1 MRVLTVLL
9 ASTAIIWGLGAT
21 AWAAGA
27 KATKSPGNKPNVEAK
42 ADAVA
47 LAQLRA
53 KMHRSLAELIEAQNA
68 TDKDAAKIEE
78 LTKEIA
84 DLRAQLQAKRP
95 AVPAGQQGVQPGWRC
110 PWGGPGMGPGRGQ
123 GRGPGMGPGKGPGMG
138 PGRGQGMGP
147 GPGMG
152 RGFGPGPG
160 AGAGPG
166 GGRGSGTG
174 RGAGW
179 GPGFIDVNQNG
190 ICDYFESRSSR

>member
-9 ASTAIIWGLGAT
+9 ASTAIVWGLGAT

-42 ADAVA
+42 AEAA
-47 LAQLRA
+47 TPAQLRA
-53 KMHRSLAELIEAQNA
+53 KMHRTLAELIEAQNA

-84 DLRAQLQAKRP
+84 DLRAQLQAKRS

-110 PWGGPGMGPGRGQ
+110 PWGGL
-123 GRGPGMGPGKGPGMG
+123 GMG

-166 GGRGSGTG
+166 GGRGPGAG

-190 ICDYFESRSSR
+190 VCDYFESRSSR

>member
-9 ASTAIIWGLGAT
+9 ASTAIVWGLGAT
-21 AWAAGA
+21 ASAADA
-27 KATKSPGNKPNVEAK
+27 KATKSPGNKPNVQSK
-42 ADAVA
+42 ADAAA

-53 KMHRSLAELIEAQNA
+53 KMHRSLAELIEAENA
-68 TDKDAAKIEE
+68 TEKDAAKIEE
-78 LTKEIA
+78 LTKEVA
-84 DLRAQLQAKRP
+84 DLRAQLQAKRS

-123 GRGPGMGPGKGPGMG
+123 GRGPGMGPG
-138 PGRGQGMGP
+138 
-147 GPGMG
+147 PGMG

-160 AGAGPG
+160 PG
-166 GGRGSGTG
+166 GGRGPGAG